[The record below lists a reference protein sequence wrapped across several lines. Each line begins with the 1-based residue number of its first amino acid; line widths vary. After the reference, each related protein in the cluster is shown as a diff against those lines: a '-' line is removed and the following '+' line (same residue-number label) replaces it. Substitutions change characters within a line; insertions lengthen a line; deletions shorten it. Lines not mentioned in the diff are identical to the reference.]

1 MQVEQG
7 RFSPAGMPDP
17 RSKGRNPSV
26 IVTLLTIVCLI
37 GMWVAV
43 LAAPVLKNRG
53 NSAGRGGDSIKTFQ
67 NQLATLE
74 RSAPSGHRSVA
85 DRASAIRRRSGP
97 KGPVFAGPSVVA
109 RRMSSG
115 QRAAQRRRRVLI
127 LLVASVVTTLALAL
141 LLGSWFVVLQL
152 VADAMLVA
160 YVALMV
166 RTMRIHAEREM
177 KVAFLPHR
185 GSGAEP
191 TALLHEVARSR
202 QARA

>member
-1 MQVEQG
+1 
-7 RFSPAGMPDP
+7 
-17 RSKGRNPSV
+17 V

-43 LAAPVLKNRG
+43 LAAPVLKSRG

-67 NQLATLE
+67 RQLATLE
-74 RSAPSGHRSVA
+74 RSAPSTHRTAA
-85 DRASAIRRRSGP
+85 DRASVLRRRSTPNGRP
-97 KGPVFAGPSVVA
+97 LPAGPSVA
-109 RRMSSG
+109 GRPISCG

-127 LLVASVVTTLALAL
+127 LLVAAIVTTLALAL
-141 LLGSWFVVLQL
+141 LLGSWFVVLHL
-152 VADAMLVA
+152 VADALLVA
-160 YVALMV
+160 YVTLMV

-185 GSGAEP
+185 ASGAEP
-191 TALLHEVARSR
+191 TALLHEVARSG

>member
-1 MQVEQG
+1 
-7 RFSPAGMPDP
+7 
-17 RSKGRNPSV
+17 V

-74 RSAPSGHRSVA
+74 RSAPGHRSVT
-85 DRASAIRRRSGP
+85 DRASGIRRRSAP
-97 KGPVFAGPSVVA
+97 RGPVLAGPSVVG

-127 LLVASVVTTLALAL
+127 LLVASVVITLALAL
-141 LLGSWFVVLQL
+141 LLGSWSVLLQL
-152 VADAMLVA
+152 VADAALIA

-202 QARA
+202 QARG